1 MIKVCVCD
9 DDVTI
14 VDRINSVIDD
24 LSKNNNIKTKVD
36 VFYDGK
42 TLIQNL
48 EKNNSYYDV
57 LFLDIE
63 MNDMDGIET
72 ARQLRLRD
80 EQVYII
86 YVTSHEN
93 YAIETFSVRPYQF
106 VLKPFDDKVIEKYF
120 MDVYEKILSC
130 DENYG
135 FKHKGTYYKILL
147 KDVKY
152 FESKNRSIVIHMVDG
167 TTYEYYDILDKLEK
181 KLSMF
186 KMDFLRIHKS
196 MLVNTRYIT
205 KKRYDQIELM
215 DGEKLMISQ
224 LKRKEINEY
233 YIKNAEEMMRNGIN
247 N

>member
-24 LSKNNNIKTKVD
+24 LSKSNNIKTKVD

-130 DENYG
+130 DESYG